1 MTGETATRILQYLG
15 RFDRRLAAVARGLRV
30 LNVRPMSLQAQV
42 VPVKCRL
49 DRFDDRDGRIEK
61 RLDLVEG

>member
-1 MTGETATRILQYLG
+1 MTGKTATRILLYLG
-15 RFDRRLAAVARGLRV
+15 RFDRRLAAVARDLRV
-30 LNVRPMSLQAQV
+30 LNLRPMSLQAQV

-49 DRFDDRDGRIEK
+49 GRFDDRDGRIEK